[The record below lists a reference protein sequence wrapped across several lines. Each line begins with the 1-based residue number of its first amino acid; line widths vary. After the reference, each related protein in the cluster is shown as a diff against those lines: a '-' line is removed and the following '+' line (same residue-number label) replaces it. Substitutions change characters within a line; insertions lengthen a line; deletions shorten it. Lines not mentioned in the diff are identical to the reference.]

1 MKTANERQRVS
12 HASGAGSGSPRAS
25 VLGGPGG
32 EAPWVNEEYA
42 REKPMRIKFNVEY
55 DGVPPKA
62 E

>member
-12 HASGAGSGSPRAS
+12 HARGAGSGSPRAS

-32 EAPWVNEEYA
+32 EAPWINEEYA
-42 REKPMRIKFNVEY
+42 REKPMRIKFDVDY
-55 DGVPPKA
+55 DGAPLQS